1 MGSITLVD
9 WGIWMVYLALI
20 FIVLWIYRTSRRE
33 SYYQYFMPAFLL
45 KVLGGV
51 GFALVYVYYYKF
63 GDTFLYHKG
72 ATVLSQTLI
81 DSPVDYFRLLASSNN
96 NLPVDLT
103 VFSNEIKYSA
113 TYEEWAMV
121 KLLSPIN
128 FISFQSYLVSTLFMS
143 LLSFL
148 GSWKLFLVFK
158 DLVPKYIGYAFVA
171 AFLVPS
177 VIFWGGGIMKDTV
190 TLFAINY
197 LIYALYFGFF
207 KQKFNMKLL
216 AVSLIMLYLIMILK
230 AYIALAFLPGIFL
243 GFYLLIKKRI
253 GNRLLRFV
261 AGPIIFA
268 VLIGISYVGLV
279 QITETSTKYQ
289 ASNIEW
295 QVKGFHSWHSDVG
308 GSTYNLGEV
317 DYSLLGVVQ
326 KVPAALNVTFF
337 RPYLWEA
344 RNPVVLIG
352 AVESFVFLILAFIVL
367 FNYQLKIIRE
377 IRKEPIIYG
386 LFIFCLIFG
395 FSVGFTSYNFGAL
408 ARYKIP
414 ILSIFIFI
422 LLYFYSKIQQEKLD
436 KIQG

>member
-1 MGSITLVD
+1 MGVITLVD
-9 WGIWMVYLALI
+9 WGIWVVYLVLI
-20 FIVLWIYRTSRRE
+20 FVLLWIYRSSKGE
-33 SYYQYFMPAFLL
+33 SYYRYFMHAFML
-45 KVLGGV
+45 KVAGGL

-81 DSPVDYFRLLASSNN
+81 DSPVDYFRLLASSND
-96 NLPVDLT
+96 NLPVDLS
-103 VFSNEIKYSA
+103 VFSNKIRYSN

-143 LLSFL
+143 LLSFF
-148 GSWKLFLVFK
+148 GGWKLFLVFK
-158 DLVPKYIGYAFVA
+158 DLVPKYAKYAFAA

-207 KQKFNMKLL
+207 KQRF
-216 AVSLIMLYLIMILK
+216 SLKWLVIALGMLYLIMILK

-243 GFYLLIKKRI
+243 GFYSLLKQRI
-253 GNRLLRFV
+253 GNRALRFV
-261 AGPIIFA
+261 SGPVIFIS
-268 VLIGISYVGLV
+268 LIGISYIGLV
-279 QITETSTKYQ
+279 QITETSAKYQ
-289 ASNIEW
+289 ASNLEW

-308 GSTYNLGEV
+308 GSTYSLGEI
-317 DYSLLGVVQ
+317 DYTTSGVIQ
-326 KVPAALNVTFF
+326 KIPAALNVTFF

-352 AVESFVFLILAFIVL
+352 ALESLFFLILSL
-367 FNYQLKIIRE
+367 IILSYYRRRIYSE
-377 IRKEPIIYG
+377 IRQEPIIYG

-422 LLYFYSKIQQEKLD
+422 LLYLYSKIQQAKSD
-436 KIQG
+436 KNQA

>member
-1 MGSITLVD
+1 MGGITWVD
-9 WGIWMVYLALI
+9 WGIWMVYLTLI
-20 FIVLWIYRTSRRE
+20 FIVLWIYRSSRGE
-33 SYYQYFMPAFLL
+33 SYYGYFLPAFIL
-45 KVLGGV
+45 KVAGGV
-51 GFALVYVYYYKF
+51 GFAVVYVYYYQF

-96 NLPVDLT
+96 NLPVDLSG
-103 VFSNEIKYSA
+103 FSEQISYSD

-128 FISFQSYLVSTLFMS
+128 LISFQSYLVSTLFMS
-143 LLSFL
+143 VLSFF
-148 GSWKLFLVFK
+148 GGWKLFLVFR
-158 DLVPKYIGYAFVA
+158 DLLPKYEHYAFFA
-171 AFLVPS
+171 TFLVPS

-197 LIYALYFGFF
+197 LIYGLYFGFF
-207 KQKFNMKLL
+207 KRRFSIKW
-216 AVSLIMLYLIMILK
+216 LIIAIVMIYLIMILK
-230 AYIALAFLPGIFL
+230 AYIVLAFLPGIFL
-243 GFYLLIKKRI
+243 GFYLLIKQRI
-253 GNRLLRFV
+253 GNQVLRFM
-261 AGPIIFA
+261 AGPVIFIG
-268 VLIGISYVGLV
+268 LIAISYFGLI
-279 QITETSTKYQ
+279 QITQSSTKYQ

-317 DYSLLGVVQ
+317 EYTLPGVIR

-352 AVESFVFLILAFIVL
+352 AVESLLFLILTLIVL
-367 FNYQLKIIRE
+367 FHFRLRIFTE

-386 LFIFCLIFG
+386 LFVFCLIFG

-414 ILSIFIFI
+414 ILSIFGFV
-422 LLYFYSKIQQEKLD
+422 LLYFYSKIRQAKHG
-436 KIQG
+436 KTQG